1 MYKYIFIYIYIY
13 TRGLRISVARPQ
25 PQLGFL
31 PADLKERQVETQ
43 KMIQC
48 RLRHTRIFTS
58 DARAFA

>member
-1 MYKYIFIYIYIY
+1 MYKNIFLYIYIFIYIYIY

-43 KMIQC
+43 KFDTMS
-48 RLRHTRIFTS
+48 FTTHE
-58 DARAFA
+58 DLY